1 MLALMVEAVVWHFWI
16 APILVLTV
24 VAVLVATMIGY
35 WRKVSS
41 PRYPRS

>member
-1 MLALMVEAVVWHFWI
+1 MLAAMVEAVVWHFWI

-24 VAVLVATMIGY
+24 VVMLVATLIGY
-35 WRKVSS
+35 LRKVSA